1 MHSRQSGFDTFLPEP
16 VKRGNRL
23 LLAAHFTDE
32 SRSFVDGENRF
43 AADIYLT
50 LTDGAGEETTLCV
63 LQSPQVGAAMDQGR
77 YGAFETTVR
86 IAPGRY
92 RVTLT
97 VAGEKRYQVDA
108 GEIEI

>member
-1 MHSRQSGFDTFLPEP
+1 MPEGDP
-16 VKRGNRL
+16 ESLTWTLETAEGILRGTAW
-23 LLAAHFTDE
+23 AA
-32 SRSFVDGENRF
+32 GENSF
-43 AADIYLT
+43 AVDIYLT

-63 LQSPQVGAAMDQGR
+63 LQSPQAGMAMDQGR
-77 YGAFETTVR
+77 YGAFETTEG

-97 VAGEKRYQVDA
+97 VAGENRYQVDA

>member
-1 MHSRQSGFDTFLPEP
+1 MEA
-16 VKRGNRL
+16 V
-23 LLAAHFTDE
+23 
-32 SRSFVDGENRF
+32 GENSF

-63 LQSPQVGAAMDQGR
+63 LQSPQAGAAMDQGR
-77 YGAFETTVR
+77 YGAFETTEG